1 LHSCVVVVV
10 MCEGKLVLNMNKDV
24 FMQLGL
30 EGHPSEFSQ
39 KQKSRYVV
47 NVDLTSSYFHPG
59 KKYYK
64 RVEWCFT
71 DRLNLLFDFIA
82 AWVPYGN

>member
-1 LHSCVVVVV
+1 